1 MWNGLS
7 AHRSRWQG
15 VSGSA
20 HSRDRR
26 TSVWRLLQWERENL
40 KNIHKDQIKISYE
53 ALIRLDRFPK
63 DILVVTSAYQLKIC
77 ERAATSHLLQPLI
90 NGGWDSTLCSTG
102 LFHSELQL
110 YATLVSVKLILSQNV
125 IYKYSG
131 KCTTPNNDIIL
142 KTCCRWPA
150 SDFLILLRII
160 QNFTVD

>member
-1 MWNGLS
+1 MFRTNPKKSCFAFTAVALFPPCGMVWVHIHPVGKACLDQHT
-7 AHRSRWQG
+7 AG
-15 VSGSA
+15 
-20 HSRDRR
+20 

-53 ALIRLDRFPK
+53 ALIRLDMFPK
-63 DILVVTSAYQLKIC
+63 DIPVVTSAYQLKIC

-90 NGGWDSTLCSTG
+90 NGGWESTLCSTG

-142 KTCCRWPA
+142 KTFCR
-150 SDFLILLRII
+150 
-160 QNFTVD
+160 